1 MLNCNNSYA
10 FIKLV
15 FFNKIGE
22 NIFDKF
28 KIYFVNYYF
37 NIIFIFSFQIFT
49 QYGRGIFALF
59 RLDNRQVA
67 HKHP

>member
-67 HKHP
+67 RKHP